1 MWPWPGF
8 LFLSERLA
16 EDPISLTAR
25 YELAI
30 ALAGAGDFNR
40 ARPILEDLWQ
50 RSGGRI
56 TGNSLFFDA
65 TSAAALIV
73 IRRDAGEEAK
83 VGELIAAINDDVR
96 RNREAGIIVDY
107 EEGLAAYLSGERES
121 GLALIAKAV
130 EDGFFI
136 LPNEAY
142 LQVLYDDPGF
152 APIRE
157 SQEARQARER
167 EKFLAVVCTD
177 NPYAD
182 YWQPAEGTCERFAA
196 ASGE

>member
-1 MWPWPGF
+1 M
-8 LFLSERLA
+8 
-16 EDPISLTAR
+16 I
-25 YELAI
+25 
-30 ALAGAGDFNR
+30 
-40 ARPILEDLWQ
+40 
-50 RSGGRI
+50 RSFQGV
-56 TGNSLFFDA
+56 S
-65 TSAAALIV
+65 
-73 IRRDAGEEAK
+73 
-83 VGELIAAINDDVR
+83 
-96 RNREAGIIVDY
+96 VDY

-196 ASGE
+196 ASGK